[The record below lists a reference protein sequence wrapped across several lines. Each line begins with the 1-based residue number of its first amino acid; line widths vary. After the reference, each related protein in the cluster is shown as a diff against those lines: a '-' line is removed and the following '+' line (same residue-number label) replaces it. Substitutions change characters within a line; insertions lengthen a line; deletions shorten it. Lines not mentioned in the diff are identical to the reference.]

1 MSNKAILIQN
11 FPLPPSENQLYRNL
25 PRVGRVA
32 TQELK
37 NYRRECE
44 MWGIINKNI
53 REIFFAFM
61 EDHPNHVLKVDFFF
75 VFKRERLWTKQNL
88 PKKLD
93 ASNRVKA
100 AADQLAKFFG
110 IDDKCFFSVSSEK
123 VSGENECC
131 IIFITPITPMSS
143 VEILN
148 NFKEGSEE
156 ESEAI
161 Q

>member
-1 MSNKAILIQN
+1 MKSILIQN
-11 FPLPPSENQLYRNL
+11 FPLPPSENAMYRNL

-32 TQELK
+32 TKELQD
-37 NYRRECE
+37 YRRECE
-44 MWGIINKNI
+44 FWGLANKKY
-53 REIFFAFM
+53 RDLFFSLM
-61 EDHPNHVLKVDFFF
+61 EENPQHVLKVDFFF

-123 VSGENECC
+123 VLGENECA
-131 IIFITPITPMSS
+131 IIFISPVSPMSA

-148 NFKEGSEE
+148 NFKESSGE

>member
-1 MSNKAILIQN
+1 MKSLLIQN

-44 MWGIINKNI
+44 FWGLANKSV
-53 REIFFAFM
+53 RENFFYLM
-61 EDHPNHVLKVDFFF
+61 EENPQLVLKVDFYF
-75 VFKRERLWTKQNL
+75 VFKRERLWTKDNR

-110 IDDKCFFSVSSEK
+110 IDDKCFFSVSAEK

-131 IIFITPITPMSS
+131 IIFITPITPISS

-148 NFKEGSEE
+148 NFKEHSGE

>member
-1 MSNKAILIQN
+1 MKSLLIQN

-44 MWGIINKNI
+44 FWGLANKNI
-53 REIFFAFM
+53 RELFFSVM
-61 EDHPNHVLKVDFFF
+61 EENPQMVLKVDFYF
-75 VFKRERLWTKQNL
+75 VFKRDRLWTKDNR

-100 AADQLAKFFG
+100 AADQLAKFFN
-110 IDDKCFFSVSSEK
+110 IDDKCFFNVSAEK

-131 IIFITPITPMSS
+131 IIFITPISPMSA

-148 NFKEGSEE
+148 NFRDSGQD
-156 ESEAI
+156 ESESI

>member
-1 MSNKAILIQN
+1 MKSILIQN
-11 FPLPPSENQLYRNL
+11 FPLPPSENAMYRNL

-32 TQELK
+32 TKELQD
-37 NYRRECE
+37 YRRECE
-44 MWGIINKNI
+44 FWGLANKKY
-53 REIFFAFM
+53 RDLFFSLM
-61 EDHPNHVLKVDFFF
+61 EENPQYVLKVDFFF
-75 VFKRERLWTKQNL
+75 VFKRKRLWTKQNL

-100 AADQLAKFFG
+100 AADQLAKFLG

-123 VSGENECC
+123 VSGENECA
-131 IIFITPITPMSS
+131 IIFITPVSPMSA

-148 NFKEGSEE
+148 NFKESSGE